1 VKISPSR
8 HRHLTPLLV
17 GAIALAVYLATM
29 PPDLTWDLGGV
40 DGGELATA
48 VYTRGLVHSPGYP
61 TYLLLA
67 QPATLL
73 PVKSPAHRLN
83 IFSAIGAA
91 AAAALLAWATAQAID
106 KNASPS
112 WGASLA
118 GVLAGLVFALGEL
131 VWSQAVITEVY
142 ALASLFCVALLAL
155 ALWVERAESEAHF
168 RQRLALLGLIAGLGV
183 GSHYFTLFMALFAA
197 IYLLLHARERLL
209 RSANLLALVGF
220 ALGLGVFIY
229 LPLRAGKAPI
239 SNWGDPRTLDRFVW
253 VVRGAA
259 YAERFHL
266 GLPFGQLAALVR
278 VLVAQLSIVGVG
290 LAALG
295 LSEWWDADRRLL
307 VGTLIVV
314 VLDLWLTASYASADT
329 LPYIYPTLI
338 LLAMAAGSA
347 AHLIVFTWLPDQIRI
362 RGPVYIGLAIAICA
376 PLVARNLATIS
387 RATTEAEEYG
397 RQVVENAPPGSLIL
411 SNQETHTFAIR
422 YAAAV
427 EVGRADV
434 VPVDVRL
441 LQFDWFRADL
451 ARFYPQL
458 GLDEEAV
465 AARENFRA
473 LELVMFIP
481 PDVPVVF
488 TYPAELP
495 SGYRLAAD
503 QDRLTYVLVE
513 RPPVTF
519 LPPD

>member
-1 VKISPSR
+1 MINPSR
-8 HRHLTPLLV
+8 HRRLMPLLV
-17 GAIALAVYLATM
+17 GAATLAVYLSTM
-29 PPDLTWDLGGV
+29 PPGLTWDLGGV

-73 PVKSPAHRLN
+73 PVRSPAHRLN
-83 IFSAIGAA
+83 IFSALGAA
-91 AAAALLAWATAQAID
+91 GAAALLVWATAQAID
-106 KNASPS
+106 KNAAPS

-118 GVLAGLVFALGEL
+118 GVLASLVFALGEL

-142 ALASLFCVALLAL
+142 ALASLFCAALPAL
-155 ALWVERAESEAHF
+155 ALWVERAESKEHF
-168 RQRLALLGLIAGLGV
+168 TQRLALLGLVAGLGV
-183 GSHYFTLFMALFAA
+183 GSHYFTLFMTLFAA
-197 IYLLLHARERLL
+197 MYLLLHARERLL
-209 RSANLLALVGF
+209 RPANLLALLGF

-239 SNWGDPRTLDRFVW
+239 SNWGDPRTLGQFVW

-259 YAERFHL
+259 YADRFHL
-266 GLPFGQLAALVR
+266 GLPFGQLAWLVR
-278 VLVAQLSIVGVG
+278 VLVAQLSIVGIG

-295 LSEWWDADRRLL
+295 LSGWWDADRRLL

-314 VLDLWLTASYASADT
+314 ALNLWFTASYSSADT

-347 AHLIVFTWLPDQIRI
+347 AHLIVFNWLPDQIRI
-362 RGPVYIGLAIAICA
+362 RGPAYIGLLTIVCV
-376 PLVARNLATIS
+376 PLVARNFATIS
-387 RATTEAEEYG
+387 RATTQAEEYG
-397 RQVVENAPPGSLIL
+397 RRVVESAPPGSLIL

-427 EVGRADV
+427 DTGRADV
-434 VPVDVRL
+434 IPVDVRL

-451 ARFYPQL
+451 ARFYPKL
-458 GLDEEAV
+458 GLDERAV
-465 AARENFRA
+465 AAREDFRT

-488 TYPAELP
+488 TYRAELP
-495 SGYRLAAD
+495 SGYRLAAG
-503 QDRLTYVLVE
+503 QNGLVYTLVE

-519 LPPD
+519 LPPE